1 MINAFFKN
9 IHQSPTRVAA
19 IGIIIFSALLGLQL
33 LLPHESDEARANEKE
48 KKIPIL
54 SAFGQWQES
63 RIVRPIPS
71 GNPTP
76 LPTFTPTPTNT
87 PTPTPTPTN
96 TPTPSPTPTATPTP
110 TPYVAPPSPGELDGY
125 FQKYSQEYGIDEQL
139 LRKIAHCESGYNTT
153 SHNTTYDYAGMYQF
167 SRDTWTSTRQHM
179 GADANPDLRFNAEE
193 AIKTA
198 AFKISRGGQNAW
210 ANCL

>member
-1 MINAFFKN
+1 MELPFTKKKRLLVAF
-9 IHQSPTRVAA
+9 A
-19 IGIIIFSALLGLQL
+19 GICILSMSLLIQL
-33 LLPHESDEARANEKE
+33 LIPKTEAEDHYAIVEERKGFFTMFRKE
-48 KKIPIL
+48 KP
-54 SAFGQWQES
+54 
-63 RIVRPIPS
+63 VRMPIPS

-96 TPTPSPTPTATPTP
+96 TPTPTLTPTP
-110 TPYVAPPSPGELDGY
+110 TIYIPPPAPGEIDGY
-125 FQKYSQEYGIDEQL
+125 FKKYASEYSVDETL
-139 LRKIAHCESGYNTT
+139 MRKIAACESGYNTT

-167 SRDTWTSTRQHM
+167 SRDTWTGTRNQM
-179 GADANPDLRFNAEE
+179 SDDPNPDLRFNAEQ

-210 ANCL
+210 RNCL